1 MSNGPPNL
9 GNGTAIP
16 FNTFQQ
22 NIANGNANNQTSAMN
37 GSRPPNQVAPS
48 SSGLRRALTER
59 QINMIAFSGV
69 VGTGELSTGLGLVTF
84 LDYRIVYL
92 FSNVDN
98 TGP

>member
-59 QINMIAFSGV
+59 QINVCLASRAPGPEGYAPQSLKEPFMA
-69 VGTGELSTGLGLVTF
+69 
-84 LDYRIVYL
+84 LD
-92 FSNVDN
+92 N
-98 TGP
+98 